1 MTKDK
6 LAIHGG
12 KPVRG
17 APFPTHTNASGRYI
31 GAEEKQLL
39 MEVIDSGCLNRVGG
53 SMVLR
58 FEREFAAL
66 HGMRHGVASTSGSA
80 ALHVSVGA
88 LDLEPGDE
96 VITSPVTDPGTIIGV
111 LLANAVP
118 TFADVDP
125 KTGNILASSI
135 ETQITD
141 RTRAIIAVHLA
152 GRPAQMDE
160 IMTVARRHN
169 LVVIEDCAQSHLAE
183 YRGRLAGTIGD
194 MSFYSF
200 QQSKQMTTGDG
211 GIMMT
216 NDDRLAERARLFA
229 DKAWPRECTP
239 RDHLFLAPNYRM
251 TDLQGAVGVAQTHK
265 LQAIVDARRASA
277 SLMLSA
283 LRGVEGICLPELSS
297 DETSS
302 WYFFPIWIDH
312 QVLDVTPTAF
322 QAALAAEGIPSQ
334 VGFMVR
340 SLLDYTFMRERRT
353 YGRSQCP
360 WSCPHTRPGIEY
372 REEDYPGARAAVS
385 EPIALPWNEG
395 IGSADVEDAAEAV
408 RRLALEF
415 RR

>member
-1 MTKDK
+1 M
-6 LAIHGG
+6 
-12 KPVRG
+12 
-17 APFPTHTNASGRYI
+17 NASGRYI
-31 GAEEKQLL
+31 GDEEKKLL
-39 MEVIDSGCLNRVGG
+39 MEVIDHGCLNRVGG
-53 SMVLR
+53 RMVLR

-80 ALHVSVGA
+80 ALHVCVGA

-118 TFADVDP
+118 IFADVDP

-135 ETQITD
+135 EAQITD

-160 IMTVARRHN
+160 IMAVARCHN

-183 YRGRLAGTIGD
+183 YHGRLVGTMGD

-216 NDDRLAERARLFA
+216 NDDRLAERARLFS
-229 DKAWPRECTP
+229 DKAWPRERSP

-277 SLMLSA
+277 ELMMSA
-283 LRGVEGICLPELSS
+283 LGGVEGVRLAQLSP
-297 DETSS
+297 DEKSS
-302 WYFFPIWIDH
+302 WYFFPFWIDRDH
-312 QVLDVTPTAF
+312 LDVTPAVF
-322 QAALAAEGIPSQ
+322 QSALAAEGIPSQ

-340 SLLDYTFMRERRT
+340 SLLDYTFMKERAT

-360 WSCPHTRPGIEY
+360 WSCPHTRPGIAY

-385 EPIALPWNEG
+385 EPIALHWNEG
-395 IGSADVEDAAEAV
+395 IGPSDVEDAAEAV
-408 RRLALEF
+408 RKIAMTF